1 MNKNV
6 KHVEFH
12 WVEGKPEVNP
22 ADEARLDQS
31 AGPDLRQP
39 HGGWIQTFTGRAV
52 FPLDPREEDIDILDI
67 AHALSLQC
75 RFSGHVREFY
85 SVAEHSVRVAKLV
98 ADLDGT
104 FLPGA
109 SDALWA
115 LLHDASEAYLV
126 DVPRPIKRAVGM
138 EAYREAERGLQRVIC
153 RRFGLPEEE
162 PVAVRLADQTLL
174 STEARDL
181 MPPNEEYWGQWR
193 ADFPPLERRIE
204 PWSSYSAKLSFLQ
217 WWERL
222 KP

>member
-1 MNKNV
+1 MGDTIQLFSGV
-6 KHVEFH
+6 LFD
-12 WVEGKPEVNP
+12 PANP
-22 ADEARLDQS
+22 NLADINIE
-31 AGPDLRQP
+31 
-39 HGGWIQTFTGRAV
+39 
-52 FPLDPREEDIDILDI
+52 DI
-67 AHALSLQC
+67 AHSLARQC

-85 SVAEHSVRVAKLV
+85 SVAEHTVRVAKLV